1 MTRQE
6 AIRILDEVIPPPEHH
21 TVDLD
26 HLRIAQAWQCIKE
39 ALTAEPSK
47 DSPDNVFVMR
57 ANMFASDGIIKGLR
71 EEIADQIRGGVVI
84 LPPYV
89 ELVAVTGPCT
99 DVEVRII
106 AEEGKHDGD

>member
-1 MTRQE
+1 MTREE
-6 AIRILDEVIPPPEHH
+6 AIRTLDEVIPTPGHH

-39 ALTAEPSK
+39 MLTAEPSK

-57 ANMFASDGIIKGLR
+57 ANTFIPNGTIKGLR
-71 EEIADQIRGGVVI
+71 EELAGQIRSGVVV

-89 ELVAVTGPCT
+89 ELVAITGPCT

-106 AEEGKHDGD
+106 TEEEKHDG